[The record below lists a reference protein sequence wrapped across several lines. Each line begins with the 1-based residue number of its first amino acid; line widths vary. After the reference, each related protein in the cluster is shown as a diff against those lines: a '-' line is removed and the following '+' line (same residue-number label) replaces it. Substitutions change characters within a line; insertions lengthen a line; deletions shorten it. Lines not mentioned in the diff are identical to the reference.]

1 MSTLKSYCVL
11 LLLSSSIFTGNSD
24 LLVLVKKTESFPYGV
39 VISIDNYLLGNSSMM
54 IDVKGYIFNN
64 VSVNQ
69 MKIYYNET
77 TIKNRFNH
85 SFSMGEEFIF
95 FVKMENGK
103 YHLVADTSHP
113 PFLEY
118 TKENSIEI
126 AVNIAEGAEVDGGP
140 GIEKMR
146 EDVYNEKYCQYII
159 IIIIIVVIMFIL
171 KYLKL

>member
-1 MSTLKSYCVL
+1 
-11 LLLSSSIFTGNSD
+11 
-24 LLVLVKKTESFPYGV
+24 
-39 VISIDNYLLGNSSMM
+39 MM